1 MNIQISITWIQRVAS
16 KVALRVDIQGT
27 EGEEREGRVGR

>member
-1 MNIQISITWIQRVAS
+1 MNIQISITWIQCVAS

-27 EGEEREGRVGR
+27 EGEEREGRVAR